1 MAGKSVEKSVMPGKN
16 GGTLNRGGNT
26 TPGTGRPKS
35 AIREKCAG
43 SFEQRIKVA
52 EEILDDPSSTNAD
65 KIRALDLLGKYAG
78 LQQTDI
84 TTNDQPIQP
93 AVHTNL
99 EQFTPEQLKA
109 LEAILGGSIASPHS
123 EGAEDSKTL

>member
-1 MAGKSVEKSVMPGKN
+1 MAGNISKN
-16 GGTLNRGGNT
+16 ISNRGIECLNVGN
-26 TPGTGRPKS
+26 PGNKGGTGRPKS
-35 AIREKCAG
+35 VIREKCAG

-84 TTNDQPIQP
+84 TTNDQ
-93 AVHTNL
+93 AVKPVVLDVSNLGMELIDEILAKENMHT
-99 EQFTPEQLKA
+99 E
-109 LEAILGGSIASPHS
+109 
-123 EGAEDSKTL
+123 

>member
-1 MAGKSVEKSVMPGKN
+1 MAENISKN
-16 GGTLNRGGNT
+16 ISNRGIECLNVGN
-26 TPGTGRPKS
+26 PGNRGGTGRPKS

-84 TTNDQPIQP
+84 TTNDQ
-93 AVHTNL
+93 AVKPVVVDVSGL
-99 EQFTPEQLKA
+99 GMDVID
-109 LEAILGGSIASPHS
+109 AILAK
-123 EGAEDSKTL
+123 EDLST